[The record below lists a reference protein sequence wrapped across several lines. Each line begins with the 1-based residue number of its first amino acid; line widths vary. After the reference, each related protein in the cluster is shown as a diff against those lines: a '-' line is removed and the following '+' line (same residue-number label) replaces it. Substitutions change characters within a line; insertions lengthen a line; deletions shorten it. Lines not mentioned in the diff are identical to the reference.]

1 MNVESLLQVIETS
14 KNLTPRAFILAVEA
28 ELALLVPFNHELP
41 KAIDACGINKE
52 DIPEIEIQSKSTSE
66 AVEKIETLLTKRE
79 IAYALAKEMS
89 LTKEMSKSHIDT
101 MEMLLMA
108 IASSKK

>member
-1 MNVESLLQVIETS
+1 MNVDSLLKVIGDS
-14 KNLTPRAFILAVEA
+14 KDLTPRAFILAVEA

-79 IAYALAKEMS
+79 LTYALAKESQMGP
-89 LTKEMSKSHIDT
+89 

-108 IASSKK
+108 MLSSKG